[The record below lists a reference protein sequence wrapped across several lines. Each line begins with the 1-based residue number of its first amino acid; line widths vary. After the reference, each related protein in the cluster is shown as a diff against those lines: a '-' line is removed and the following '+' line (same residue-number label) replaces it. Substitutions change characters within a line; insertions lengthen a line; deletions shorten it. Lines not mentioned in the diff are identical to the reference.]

1 MTAIKLKQ
9 VSKSFQGGK
18 GAAVLNALDLDIKEG
33 ESHVLLGPSGCG
45 KTTTLRLIAGLD
57 MPSDGTITIAG
68 ATMYSARE
76 RTWVPSEQRPIG
88 MVFQSYALWP
98 NMTVAQNVC
107 FALTYGRA
115 RLGHEEAGRRVRDV
129 LATMQIESLAD
140 RPVTQLSGGQQ
151 QRVALA
157 RAIAQRPKVLLMDE
171 PLSNL
176 DPQLRADV
184 RGEIREITRQLGV
197 TSVIVTH
204 DRDDALAL
212 ADRVSVMSAGRIV
225 QQAQPCDMIRDPATL
240 FVARLFGEINVLEG
254 KVVSVSPGRLLIKA
268 DESEISVVSHAEIAP
283 GSDVV
288 IAMRPSRQRLA
299 EEGLCG
305 VVIESHR
312 EGELVRSQVRVGH
325 AKFTLY
331 HHDPPL
337 RAGQIVHVASD
348 DEAWMIYRK

>member
-1 MTAIKLKQ
+1 MTAIQLDR
-9 VSKSFQGGK
+9 VSKSFNGNQ
-18 GAAVLNALDLDIKEG
+18 GAAVLNELDLTIKEG

-57 MPSDGTITIAG
+57 TPSDGCITIAG
-68 ATMYSARE
+68 AAMYSARE
-76 RTWVPSEQRPIG
+76 RIWVPPERRPIG

-98 NMTVAQNVC
+98 NMTVAENVR
-107 FALTYGRA
+107 FALTHGRA
-115 RLGHEEAGRRVRDV
+115 RLKREEAEQRVRDV
-129 LATMQIESLAD
+129 LATMQIEKLAQ
-140 RPVTQLSGGQQ
+140 RRVTQLSGGQQ

-184 RGEIREITRQLGV
+184 RGEIREITKRLGV

-212 ADRVSVMSAGRIV
+212 ADHVSVMSGGKIV
-225 QQAQPCDMIRDPATL
+225 QQATPSSMIRDPATL
-240 FVARLFGEINVLEG
+240 FVARLFGEINALEG
-254 KVVSVSPGRLLIKA
+254 KVVSASAGRL
-268 DESEISVVSHAEIAP
+268 VVRAHETDIVVASAAP
-283 GSDVV
+283 MEPGADVV
-288 IAMRPSRQRLA
+288 IAARPSRQHLA
-299 EEGLCG
+299 DSGLPG
-305 VVIESHR
+305 VVIESHL
-312 EGELVRSQVRVGH
+312 EGEVVRSQVRVGS

-337 RAGQIVHVASD
+337 QAGQNVHVASSQ
-348 DEAWMIYRK
+348 EAWMIYRK